1 MQCKMADSELQ
12 PAKKKRRFLPA
23 WMEEFRWLKEEN
35 EKMYCE
41 ICKVTGKKNPFT
53 TSGCNNYQKSALER
67 HQNSKDHITSISD
80 LKLRKSFQVTVAN
93 AKKNIENETQEITR
107 RHIVQLRTVYVMT
120 KNNIAADNFIPIME
134 LQAANG
140 CSDASV
146 FYKKPEIISEMESV
160 LAKCVEDNLI
170 KELNDPRTPF
180 IGLMLDET
188 CDISIEKKLAIYA
201 RYVNSETG
209 AVNTSFVGNKRITN
223 CTASG
228 IKDALC
234 EFLEEKGLVQG
245 DDYSRIVGL
254 GTDGAAVMTGRH
266 NGLGVKLKQLNNI
279 LIQVHCVA
287 HRLNLAASQASKDI
301 DYLERYREQINSI
314 YKFYSNSSVRYDKL
328 KEIQQLLHGKVKQ
341 VVEPSSV
348 RWLSV
353 EACVKV
359 IFEYFESLV
368 MSLENEKS
376 SNPTAVGIWQFAAS
390 AQFLLTT
397 ALLIDVLSVIG
408 TLSLLFQKDIANLSV
423 IKHSV
428 TSTVETIQ
436 GMIDGSPTVNR
447 VLADLGDIP
456 GTGKNSYK
464 GVEIVDNNNLRTRFN
479 SVRRRYL
486 NQLINNLHD
495 RFPEDD
501 LELLECFDVILN
513 PRRLPDDVRE
523 LGSHAIQQLNKL
535 CHHFETVL
543 DSDRCKNQ
551 FLQFKH
557 LVRSYRA
564 MNFEQFTST
573 LIQEYKHVHPDFV
586 QLALISLVIPVSSAP
601 CERGFSVQNS
611 IKTKLRN
618 RLNPE
623 RLNRMMMVRLVGPHF
638 EDVDFLTAARAFSAM
653 KTRQK

>member
-1 MQCKMADSELQ
+1 M
-12 PAKKKRRFLPA
+12 
-23 WMEEFRWLKEEN
+23 
-35 EKMYCE
+35 
-41 ICKVTGKKNPFT
+41 
-53 TSGCNNYQKSALER
+53 
-67 HQNSKDHITSISD
+67 
-80 LKLRKSFQVTVAN
+80 
-93 AKKNIENETQEITR
+93 
-107 RHIVQLRTVYVMT
+107 
-120 KNNIAADNFIPIME
+120 
-134 LQAANG
+134 
-140 CSDASV
+140 
-146 FYKKPEIISEMESV
+146 
-160 LAKCVEDNLI
+160 
-170 KELNDPRTPF
+170 
-180 IGLMLDET
+180 
-188 CDISIEKKLAIYA
+188 
-201 RYVNSETG
+201 
-209 AVNTSFVGNKRITN
+209 GNKRITN

-228 IKDALC
+228 IKVALC
-234 EFLEEKGLVQG
+234 EFLEDKGLVQG

-301 DYLERYREQINSI
+301 DHLERYKGQINSI
-314 YKFYSNSSVRYDKL
+314 YKFYSYSSVSYDKL
-328 KEIQQLLHGKVKQ
+328 KEIQQLMHGKVKQ

-353 EACVKV
+353 EACVKM

-376 SNPTAVGIWQFAAS
+376 SNATAVEIWQFTAT

-397 ALLIDVLSVIG
+397 ALLIDVLSVIE

-423 IKHSV
+423 IKYSV
-428 TSTVETIQ
+428 ASTVETIQ

-456 GTGKNSYK
+456 GTAKNSYK
-464 GVEIVDNNNLRTRFN
+464 GVEIADNNNLRTRFN
-479 SVRRRYL
+479 TVRRRYL
-486 NQLINNLHD
+486 NQLINNLQD
-495 RFPEDD
+495 RLPEDD

-523 LGSHAIQQLNKL
+523 LGNHGIQQLNKL

-551 FLQFKH
+551 FPQFKH

-573 LIQEYKHVHPDFV
+573 FIQEYKHVHPDFV
-586 QLALISLVIPVSSAP
+586 QLALISLVISVSSAP

-623 RLNRMMMVRLVGPHF
+623 RLNRMMMVRLVAPHF
-638 EDVDFLTAARAFSAM
+638 EDIDFLTAARAFSAM